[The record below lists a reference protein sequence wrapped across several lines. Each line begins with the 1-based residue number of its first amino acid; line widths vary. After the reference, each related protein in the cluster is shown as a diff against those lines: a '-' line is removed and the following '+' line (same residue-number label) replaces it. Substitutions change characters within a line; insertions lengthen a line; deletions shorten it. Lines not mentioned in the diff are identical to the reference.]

1 LNSYS
6 RNRYSNNRAPSRQS
20 NTALNSFDPIYPETP
35 EFFDYDY
42 DVNVGSNGNDFGS
55 NLGSRG
61 TPLPTGILPERAV
74 GLANSRSRKA
84 RLWRKV
90 YYLQYLRELYRR

>member
-1 LNSYS
+1 LNSYN
-6 RNRYSNNRAPSRQS
+6 RNRYSNNRAPARQS

-42 DVNVGSNGNDFGS
+42 DVNVGSSSLGNNVGR
-55 NLGSRG
+55 GG